1 MYKKIVLLLAIAS
14 IGLMVLMPI
23 ASAQGPSTEMNTTI
37 VGYDTSYGLY
47 VTAPVNTSTDMIQN
61 FTLMLR
67 SPGAST
73 YNITVNSNPYSS
85 GHFDYLTVL
94 YFNTTYSGQK
104 TISITMYSS
113 ALNLT
118 QTFTYDLVFLTA
130 TEYISYMN
138 SKITKS
144 VIGTY
149 TEMEMEEF
157 GIALVTLSIILLVI
171 MERSRY
177 ADKVRVAMKTGG
189 ERIGG

>member
-14 IGLMVLMPI
+14 MGLMVLMPI

-47 VTAPVNTSTDMIQN
+47 VTAPLNTSTDMIQN
-61 FTLMLR
+61 FTLTLR

-73 YNITVNSNPYSS
+73 YSITVNSNLYSS
-85 GHFDYLTVL
+85 GHFDYLTVI
-94 YFNTTYSGQK
+94 YFNTSYSGQK
-104 TISITMYSS
+104 TLSITMYSS
-113 ALNLT
+113 TLNLT

-189 ERIGG
+189 ERIG

>member
-1 MYKKIVLLLAIAS
+1 MYKKMVLLLAIAS
-14 IGLMVLMPI
+14 MGLMVLMPI

-37 VGYDTSYGLY
+37 VGYDNSYGLY
-47 VTAPVNTSTDMIQN
+47 VTAPLNTSTDMIQN
-61 FTLMLR
+61 FTLTLR

-73 YNITVNSNPYSS
+73 YSIAVDSKPYSS
-85 GHFDYLTVL
+85 GHFDYLTVI
-94 YFNTTYSGQK
+94 YFNTSYSGQK

-144 VIGTY
+144 VIGQY

-189 ERIGG
+189 ERIG

>member
-37 VGYDTSYGLY
+37 VGHDTSYGLY
-47 VTAPVNTSTDMIQN
+47 VTAPLNTSTDMIQN
-61 FTLMLR
+61 FTLVLR

-73 YNITVNSNPYSS
+73 YSITVNSNPYSS

-118 QTFTYDLVFLTA
+118 QTFTYDLVFLTT

-138 SKITKS
+138 TQSHPSTTGKYTITELATD
-144 VIGTY
+144 V
-149 TEMEMEEF
+149 
-157 GIALVTLSIILLVI
+157 GIALGIFAILSALSTVEQFKSKIAKI
-171 MERSRY
+171 MRAGAIRS
-177 ADKVRVAMKTGG
+177 G
-189 ERIGG
+189 

>member
-14 IGLMVLMPI
+14 MGLMVLAPF
-23 ASAQGPSTEMNTTI
+23 AGAQSSSTEMNTTI

-113 ALNLT
+113 TLNLT

-189 ERIGG
+189 ERIG

>member
-73 YNITVNSNPYSS
+73 YSITVSSEAYSN

-94 YFNTTYSGQK
+94 YFNTSYSGQK

-118 QTFTYDLVFLTA
+118 QTFTYNLNFVTT

-138 SKITKS
+138 TQSHPSTTGKYTITELATD
-144 VIGTY
+144 V
-149 TEMEMEEF
+149 
-157 GIALVTLSIILLVI
+157 GIALGIFAILSAISTVEQFKSKIAKI
-171 MERSRY
+171 MRLGAIRS
-177 ADKVRVAMKTGG
+177 G
-189 ERIGG
+189 